1 MSWAEFVPR
10 KVFQVLIHITCEC
23 DLIQKQGLCRCTPV
37 KMSITLDQDGP
48 QMGPSIWC
56 PYYEENIWEISQW
69 SSGQDA
75 ALSWPKARVQCLVRE
90 VRSSKPRSMAKLENN
105 NKNKITERKE
115 TFGCRET
122 QTCSGEDHVK
132 TRHRW
137 ECCSCKEELQGLLAI
152 ARGRGEATDF
162 LPQSPGREQGP
173 ASTLL
178 SDFQPLEGLP
188 WWLKWSGIAKSW
200 T

>member
-10 KVFQVLIHITCEC
+10 KVVQVLIHITCEC
-23 DLIQKQGLCRCTPV
+23 DLIQKQGLCRCAPV

-48 QMGPSIWC
+48 QMGPSISC

-105 NKNKITERKE
+105 NKNKINREKGNIWVQRDANTQWGRPCENEAQMGVLQLQPGTSRLIGNRQRQER
-115 TFGCRET
+115 GN
-122 QTCSGEDHVK
+122 
-132 TRHRW
+132 
-137 ECCSCKEELQGLLAI
+137 
-152 ARGRGEATDF
+152 
-162 LPQSPGREQGP
+162 
-173 ASTLL
+173 
-178 SDFQPLEGLP
+178 
-188 WWLKWSGIAKSW
+188 
-200 T
+200 